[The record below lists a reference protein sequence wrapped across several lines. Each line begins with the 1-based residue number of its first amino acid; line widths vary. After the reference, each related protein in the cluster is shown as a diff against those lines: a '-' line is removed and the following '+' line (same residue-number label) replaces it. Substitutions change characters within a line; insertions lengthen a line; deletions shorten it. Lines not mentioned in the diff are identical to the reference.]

1 MTPERRAERE
11 GEYTGI
17 AGIAF
22 VLFIALYLLA
32 HLLPANR

>member
-1 MTPERRAERE
+1 MTPKRRAERE
-11 GEYTGI
+11 GEYTGSV
-17 AGIAF
+17 GIAF